1 MNINLCLS
9 LTLLFL
15 TYSTFGWMIWVRHIA
30 YSTLTIAIVI
40 VFLFAWLLTSPLS
53 NTQQLILRWF
63 RSDQVAFF
71 SIIFFSFIF
80 VVIITWLH
88 LFSNALILLAA
99 EALARLDLQTQGYKK
114 WKAFGILALVSLG
127 GLVFGLSLRFFL
139 IKFL

>member
-1 MNINLCLS
+1 
-9 LTLLFL
+9 
-15 TYSTFGWMIWVRHIA
+15 MIWVRHIG
-30 YSTLTIAIVI
+30 YSSLTIAIVV

-53 NTQQLILRWF
+53 NTKQLILRWF

-71 SIIFFSFIF
+71 SIIFFSFLF

-127 GLVFGLSLRFFL
+127 GLIFGLALRFFL